1 MHISIFTGGDVKIFV
16 GRFALMRTND
26 HFSPIPEGRQQG
38 DWRCS
43 QKLIFEEKKK
53 EIDRNTINNI
63 LTKTVC
69 HRENV
74 KL

>member
-1 MHISIFTGGDVKIFV
+1 MHISIFTQIIFGGDVKIFV

-43 QKLIFEEKKK
+43 QKLIFEENKKK
-53 EIDRNTINNI
+53 LTEIPSII
-63 LTKTVC
+63 F
-69 HRENV
+69 
-74 KL
+74 